1 MLNMKNMKEENDIN
15 TMLIPNE
22 GQLKS
27 CPLFFCGCAGIATFT
42 HHHKKFLLM
51 RKLLLTAAIAAI
63 LFSCTN
69 TNPAADSPKGVV
81 NAFIESSRQGDI
93 DGIRKYITE
102 QDAKLLDM
110 GMQFLNMLDSGQQKK
125 MKEQMAEKFKE
136 HTKDVK
142 IDIGNEKID
151 GDNATV
157 EVSTTKEGKTET
169 QPFALKKENGQWKI
183 SLISTGMKSSG
194 MTQQEMDT
202 EAKKME
208 NDLRGAGDSLSKKL
222 QQLRKINPDSLKKI
236 LNKGME
242 EAEKLQEAVEKAAQ

>member
-1 MLNMKNMKEENDIN
+1 M
-15 TMLIPNE
+15 
-22 GQLKS
+22 
-27 CPLFFCGCAGIATFT
+27 
-42 HHHKKFLLM
+42 
-51 RKLLLTAAIAAI
+51 TAAIAAI

-125 MKEQMAEKFKE
+125 MKEEMAEQFKE

-151 GDNATV
+151 GDKATV
-157 EVSTTKEGKTET
+157 DVSTTREGKTET
-169 QPFALKKENGQWKI
+169 QPFTLKKENGQWKI
-183 SLISTGMKSSG
+183 SLVSTGMKSSG
-194 MTQQEMDT
+194 MTEEEMDT
-202 EAKKME
+202 QSKKME
-208 NDLRGAGDSLSKKL
+208 NDLKGAGDSLAKKL
-222 QQLRKINPDSLKKI
+222 QQLRKIDPDSLKKM
-236 LNKGME
+236 LNKGMQ
-242 EAEKLQEAVEKAAQ
+242 EAEKLQEAVEKTAQ